1 MSIALEPHAHHAPHV
16 HITTHATGKRHVLH
30 DVLDL
35 LLLGLVVVLA
45 WNLWPAALG
54 GHTRFIMVTGASME
68 PVFHIGDSLVVREI
82 DDPQIGD
89 IIVFRIPQG
98 DPAEGS
104 FVVHRI
110 FAQRA
115 DGSFMTKG
123 DNRRYADPWHITPE
137 DIVGKPTW
145 TIPQFGRLLQMTH
158 SPFFIGGAAGLLC
171 MLLLLPRALRE
182 HEEDEARKQAEADA
196 AAADGETPEPEAEL
210 EPEPSPAPTKTDR
223 MPRPA
228 TTPAPATFAAHD
240 ITEELS
246 LDELH
251 AWSLAKSDDR

>member
-1 MSIALEPHAHHAPHV
+1 MTVAIESHAHHTLHTPHV
-16 HITTHATGKRHVLH
+16 HITAHATGKRHVLH

-35 LLLGLVVVLA
+35 LLLGLVCVLA

-89 IIVFRIPQG
+89 IIVFRIPEG
-98 DPAEGS
+98 NPAAGS

-110 FAQRA
+110 FAQRD

-123 DNRRYADPWHITPE
+123 DNRRYADPWHVMPG
-137 DIVGKPTW
+137 DIVGQPTW
-145 TIPQFGRLLQMTH
+145 TISQFGRLLQMTH

-196 AAADGETPEPEAEL
+196 IADEAE
-210 EPEPSPAPTKTDR
+210 EPAIEPAPSPAPTKPNR

-228 TTPAPATFAAHD
+228 ATPAPATFAASD

-251 AWSLAKSDDR
+251 AWSLARSDER

>member
-1 MSIALEPHAHHAPHV
+1 MTVAIESHAHHTLQAPHV
-16 HITTHATGKRHVLH
+16 HVTAHATGKRHVLH

-35 LLLGLVVVLA
+35 VLLGLVVVLA

-89 IIVFRIPQG
+89 IIVFRIPEG

-110 FAQRA
+110 FAQRD

-123 DNRRYADPWHITPE
+123 DNRRYADPWHIMPE
-137 DIVGKPTW
+137 DIVGQPTW
-145 TIPQFGRLLQMTH
+145 TIPQFGKLVGMAS
-158 SPFFIGGAAGLLC
+158 SPFIIGAAAGLLC
-171 MLLLLPRALRE
+171 LAMLLPAALRE
-182 HEEDEARKQAEADA
+182 MDEEERKEAEADA
-196 AAADGETPEPEAEL
+196 AAAEPD
-210 EPEPSPAPTKTDR
+210 PSPAPTKVDR
-223 MPRPA
+223 ISRPKV
-228 TTPAPATFAAHD
+228 TPAPATFTVHD

-251 AWSLAKSDDR
+251 TWSLAKSDER

>member
-1 MSIALEPHAHHAPHV
+1 MTAAIESYAHHTIHAPHV
-16 HITTHATGKRHVLH
+16 HITAHAHGKRHVLH

-35 LLLGLVVVLA
+35 LLLGLVCVLA

-89 IIVFRIPQG
+89 IIVFRIPKG

-110 FAQRA
+110 FAQRE

-123 DNRRYADPWHITPE
+123 DNRRYADPWHVTAD

-171 MLLLLPRALRE
+171 MLLLLPRAMRE
-182 HEEDEARKQAEADA
+182 HEEEEARKKAEVEAEGA
-196 AAADGETPEPEAEL
+196 AAEPEPE
-210 EPEPSPAPTKTDR
+210 PAPASKPNRT
-223 MPRPA
+223 PRPSA
-228 TTPAPATFAAHD
+228 APAPATFAVHD
-240 ITEELS
+240 VTEELS
-246 LDELH
+246 LDELYSW
-251 AWSLAKSDDR
+251 ASANSDER

>member
-1 MSIALEPHAHHAPHV
+1 MTIAIESPAHHAPHV
-16 HITTHATGKRHVLH
+16 HITAHATGKRHVLH

-35 LLLGLVVVLA
+35 LLLGLVCVLA

-68 PVFHIGDSLVVREI
+68 PVYHIGDSLVVRAI

-89 IIVFRIPQG
+89 IIVFRIPDG

-110 FAQRA
+110 FAQRD

-123 DNRRYADPWHITPE
+123 DNRRYADPWHIMPE

-182 HEEDEARKQAEADA
+182 HEEDEARKQAEAEA
-196 AAADGETPEPEAEL
+196 AAAAEGDAEPEL
-210 EPEPSPAPTKTDR
+210 VPEPEPSPVPTKPDR

-228 TTPAPATFAAHD
+228 VTPAPATFVAHD

-246 LDELH
+246 LDDLH
-251 AWSLAKSDDR
+251 AWAAASSDDR